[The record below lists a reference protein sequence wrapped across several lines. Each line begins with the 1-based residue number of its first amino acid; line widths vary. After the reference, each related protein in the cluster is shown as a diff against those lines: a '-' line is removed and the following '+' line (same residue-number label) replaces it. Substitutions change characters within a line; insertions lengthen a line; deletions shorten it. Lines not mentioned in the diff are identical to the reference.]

1 MPADQPDQTDMSQNR
16 MDPGAPAIAEH
27 RYTRKAA
34 ISGGFHSWS
43 CGELNPGP
51 MTVPSV
57 FYVRSL
63 LAKMAIFSAPN
74 DVADNCW
81 RAYLQY
87 ESPTSPV
94 AQLVEQVF

>member
-1 MPADQPDQTDMSQNR
+1 MPANQPDQTDMSQNR

-27 RYTRKAA
+27 RDTRKAA

-63 LAKMAIFSAPN
+63 LAKMAIFLPPTMSQTT
-74 DVADNCW
+74 VGEHI
-81 RAYLQY
+81 YSM
-87 ESPTSPV
+87 SPLP
-94 AQLVEQVF
+94 ALWLNW

>member
-63 LAKMAIFSAPN
+63 LAKMAIFLPPTMSQTT
-74 DVADNCW
+74 VGEHI
-81 RAYLQY
+81 YSM
-87 ESPTSPV
+87 SPLP
-94 AQLVEQVF
+94 ALWLNW

>member
-1 MPADQPDQTDMSQNR
+1 MPADQPDQPDMSQNR

-63 LAKMAIFSAPN
+63 LAKMAIFLPPTMSQTT
-74 DVADNCW
+74 VGEHI
-81 RAYLQY
+81 YSM
-87 ESPTSPV
+87 SPLP
-94 AQLVEQVF
+94 ALWLNW